1 MLSLRPRV
9 VVLTTAQEAVVL
21 AEVDTAA
28 DVVHA
33 VSAGVDAV
41 DVRPGVC

>member
-1 MLSLRPRV
+1 MPSLRPRV
-9 VVLTTAQEAVVL
+9 VVLTTAQVAAGR

-33 VSAGVDAV
+33 VGAGVDSV
-41 DVRPGVC
+41 DVRPGV